1 MGKNKLV
8 ESIYFDC
15 NLLINNGNFWGR
27 RIAWNV
33 PEDYKQR
40 VDRIV
45 PGNNDDGSIFIVNE
59 DYGSLFVDI
68 YVKGGISWSNANI
81 AWASNKNSESFLISF
96 INQLKEV
103 RELVNIELPNPKLF
117 PLFYREQYTA
127 TMAILENFLYSM
139 ILREMI
145 FNRVKLLQNIRT
157 YNYGADYLG
166 FERLVKKSRT
176 DDELYLSI
184 SDKVMHSM
192 VYHNFDKVSL
202 LYKIIFRENISN
214 EISVIAEDVKIR
226 HNIVHRNG
234 REFNGEPISI
244 NRKDVCAF
252 IHKAE
257 EIIENIWNRV
267 KENH

>member
-96 INQLKEV
+96 INK
-103 RELVNIELPNPKLF
+103 
-117 PLFYREQYTA
+117 QY
-127 TMAILENFLYSM
+127 ILLSKFFL
-139 ILREMI
+139 
-145 FNRVKLLQNIRT
+145 
-157 YNYGADYLG
+157 
-166 FERLVKKSRT
+166 
-176 DDELYLSI
+176 
-184 SDKVMHSM
+184 
-192 VYHNFDKVSL
+192 
-202 LYKIIFRENISN
+202 
-214 EISVIAEDVKIR
+214 
-226 HNIVHRNG
+226 
-234 REFNGEPISI
+234 
-244 NRKDVCAF
+244 
-252 IHKAE
+252 
-257 EIIENIWNRV
+257 
-267 KENH
+267 